1 MCFQALLWLKHRSS
15 QTLIMN
21 CYFSIG
27 CDAAVTLNFHRQRE
41 SNPSMFKNRLFN
53 KVALAFRNRKKC
65 TISAENLLITQRAA
79 TKMYKK
85 CTFSAINHKKLCAR
99 TRKITMFCLNFVTK
113 FMHRLV
119 TIPTIFQAWYF
130 GYGTRDIF
138 EGVCSKLNERIA
150 LELDG
155 KSIDLPEL
163 EGIVLLNINSW
174 SAGCDLWS
182 GNLTLDLMIYQ
193 FLKSALL

>member
-1 MCFQALLWLKHRSS
+1 MR
-15 QTLIMN
+15 
-21 CYFSIG
+21 
-27 CDAAVTLNFHRQRE
+27 
-41 SNPSMFKNRLFN
+41 
-53 KVALAFRNRKKC
+53 
-65 TISAENLLITQRAA
+65 
-79 TKMYKK
+79 
-85 CTFSAINHKKLCAR
+85 
-99 TRKITMFCLNFVTK
+99 
-113 FMHRLV
+113 RLV
-119 TIPTIFQAWYF
+119 TIPTTFQAWYF

-182 GNLTLDLMIYQ
+182 GNLTLDLMNYP
-193 FLKSALL
+193 FLSLDLMNYPFF